1 MTSIILN
8 NTGNTA
14 TWTSSCCR
22 SASLLCP
29 CITHKTG
36 WCNCWNQFSP
46 ACFQLSS
53 CTLQDIT
60 WCYNGWP
67 ECRLLVCVQD
77 CIQCT
82 TTVHQHQLHLV
93 DWQQQWH
100 HNQWYSLCIWQVFQP
115 LFLFYHLLHGCSCSS
130 RIITYTGLT
139 EYVVPG
145 SASVVRFDSDLG
157 LTVDQVCTYVCMYM
171 YVLRL
176 RLTQMDK

>member
-1 MTSIILN
+1 MHLHALN
-8 NTGNTA
+8 VSVELA
-14 TWTSSCCR
+14 SSAFSCCR

-29 CITHKTG
+29 CITHKTKK
-36 WCNCWNQFSP
+36 CNCWNQFSP
-46 ACFQLSS
+46 ACFQLGS

-60 WCYNGWP
+60 WCHNGWP
-67 ECRLLVCVQD
+67 ECRRRLCVQD

-100 HNQWYSLCIWQVFQP
+100 HNQKYFLCIWQVKTSLSLHIIFFTAGHSWG
-115 LFLFYHLLHGCSCSS
+115 FLFFH

-145 SASVVRFDSDLG
+145 SVSVVRFDNDLG
-157 LTVDQVCTYVCMYM
+157 LTMNQVCTS
-171 YVLRL
+171 
-176 RLTQMDK
+176 QK